1 MNGVRASP
9 VTEACFTRIVQTRG
23 HADSC
28 SESGACAMERCSPPA
43 APFPPRPP
51 QEVVFP
57 CSVGSQVVRRSPTSP
72 ARTHPPFGLWPSRT
86 GLRILSKACWRSPG
100 SRACCFLACA
110 GSQTTQDRTATRV
123 NAAAVLP
130 SSYSEGSRHPD
141 LPAFRS
147 SITPPTNASGLRFET
162 HLAVGSA
169 RLEVRMESLSPF
181 LQGSC
186 IPYNMPV

>member
-9 VTEACFTRIVQTRG
+9 VTEACFTRTVQTRG

-28 SESGACAMERCSPPA
+28 SESGACAMERCPPPA
-43 APFPPRPP
+43 APFPPRPT
-51 QEVVFP
+51 QKLLLP
-57 CSVGSQVVRRSPTSP
+57 CSVGSQVLRHSPTSP
-72 ARTHPPFGLWPSRT
+72 ARTRPHCGLWPSRT
-86 GLRILSKACWRSPG
+86 GLDPRTKACWRSPG
-100 SRACCFLACA
+100 SRACCFLA
-110 GSQTTQDRTATRV
+110 GSQTTQDRTATRD

-181 LQGSC
+181 L
-186 IPYNMPV
+186 

>member
-1 MNGVRASP
+1 MKASP
-9 VTEACFTRIVQTRG
+9 VTEACFTRTVQTLG
-23 HADSC
+23 HADSR

-51 QEVVFP
+51 QEVSSLVR
-57 CSVGSQVVRRSPTSP
+57 SVHRYYGTVRLLQHVHVRRPVY
-72 ARTHPPFGLWPSRT
+72 
-86 GLRILSKACWRSPG
+86 GLRGPAFAYFRRRVWRSPG

-110 GSQTTQDRTATRV
+110 GSQTTQDRTATRD

-169 RLEVRMESLSPF
+169 RLQVRMESLSPF
-181 LQGSC
+181 L
-186 IPYNMPV
+186 